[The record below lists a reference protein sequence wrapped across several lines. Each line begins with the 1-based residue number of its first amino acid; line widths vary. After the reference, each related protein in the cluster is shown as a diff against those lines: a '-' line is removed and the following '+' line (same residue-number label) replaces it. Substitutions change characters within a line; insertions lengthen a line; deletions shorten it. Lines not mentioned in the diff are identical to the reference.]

1 MYLGEKRQKWSK
13 DWDYFPFNCLPVKHC
28 VSGYPQLTGR
38 WVVGGEG
45 WVCGT
50 HLWLKHQAGHQLCKG
65 VLLTFTSFVRVCNW
79 HSPALWGCVTGIH
92 QLCNGVQ
99 LTFTSFVRVWYWHS
113 PALWGCATRTQVKAR
128 RRKVNK
134 SQAYKSKVSLK
145 CVRKRQLVG
154 SLSTCLAR
162 RIDVL
167 SSDLLI
173 DRKGVG
179 RWAQKRIR
187 YFFLSFLVLTWTIHG
202 SETSVLRHRLW
213 LDRSVTKYIVF
224 VTP

>member
-45 WVCGT
+45 WLCGT

-65 VLLTFTSFVRVCNW
+65 VL
-79 HSPALWGCVTGIH
+79 
-92 QLCNGVQ
+92 